1 MSCKVFINDVI
12 YVTAVSLLSM
22 LIGSMVTGI
31 CYMNEYKE
39 LKRSAERAIENTSN
53 LEKYIVSQGYADYI
67 IQDDVIM
74 LKWK

>member
-39 LKRSAERAIENTSN
+39 MKRSAERAVENTSN

-67 IQDDVIM
+67 IQDDVIV
-74 LKWK
+74 LRWK

>member
-1 MSCKVFINDVI
+1 MSCKVYINDVI

-22 LIGSMVTGI
+22 LIGSMVTSI

-39 LKRSAERAIENTSN
+39 MKRSAERAIENASN

-67 IQDDVIM
+67 IQDDVIV
-74 LKWK
+74 LRWK